1 MAVLCGI
8 TLRQSAFDAT
18 IKKTFTKISEKPTRR
33 MKDNLLTEVKKVL
46 VGVNVTG
53 FEFASKYGLI
63 VEVIGKQ
70 EFDTLSGK
78 NINNHQMKTPKTKQC
93 STQELKSSIT
103 TILQHASLDQDHAR
117 QYAKTHEKR

>member
-18 IKKTFTKISEKPTRR
+18 IKKTFTKIGEKPTRR
-33 MKDNLLTEVKKVL
+33 MEDNLFTEVKKVL
-46 VGVNVTG
+46 VGVNLTG

-78 NINNHQMKTPKTKQC
+78 NYTPPPDKTHKTRVYLTK
-93 STQELKSSIT
+93 ELKGST
-103 TILQHASLDQDHAR
+103 TTTWRRASPDQD
-117 QYAKTHEKR
+117 Q